1 MSDLETMRHS
11 AAHVMAAAVQR
22 LFPGTRLGVGPSIE
36 NGFYYDLD
44 VPQRLTPDDLFAVE
58 AEMAR
63 LVADRV
69 PFVRD
74 ELSLDEAIALFEQR
88 GEPYKVELLRDLRER
103 GTTRLDSREDV
114 DVDPANTRSASLY
127 RTGEYLDLCLGPH
140 VADTS
145 AIGPFKLTSIAGA
158 YWRGD
163 EKRPQLQRI
172 YGTVWPTA
180 EELEQYLWRIEEA
193 KRRDHRRLG
202 RELRLFFFDELA
214 PGQPFM
220 LPKGMTVLRTLEALA
235 QREHAARGYQEIST
249 PSLVKSD
256 LWEQSGH
263 WGYYR
268 ENMFLS
274 QVEDEYYGFKPM
286 NCPESTIVYRSELRS
301 YRELPLR
308 LAETSRLLRNER
320 SGTLNGLLRVRQL
333 TMDDA
338 HIFCRPDQIQAEIGG
353 VLDFG
358 RAVYD
363 RFGFP
368 RRYYLSTRPEKA
380 IGEPALWAQA
390 ERALAEAL
398 DANGIAYEV
407 KPGEG
412 AFYGPKIDVDIDDA
426 LGRSWQLATIQLDF
440 NLPERFQLEYVA
452 EDGQPHR
459 PVMIHRAIFG
469 TYERFLGILVEH
481 YAGAFPLWLA
491 PVQAVLIPVAD
502 RHVPYAEQVA
512 ARLRAADLRVEVDA
526 RGERMQAKIRDA
538 QLHKVPYMLVVGDKE
553 AAADT
558 VAVRERSGEN
568 RGPMPLAA
576 FLAVAGEQLPA
587 VGHITSD

>member
-1 MSDLETMRHS
+1 MADLKTMRHS

-22 LFPGTRLGVGPSIE
+22 LFPGTRLGVGPAIE

-44 VPQRLTPDDLFAVE
+44 VPQRLTTEDLAAIE
-58 AEMAR
+58 AEMASI
-63 LVADRV
+63 VAAAV
-69 PFVRD
+69 PFERE
-74 ELSLDEAIALFEQR
+74 ELPLDDAIGLFQGREEQ
-88 GEPYKVELLRDLRER
+88 YKVELLRDLRER
-103 GTTRLDSREDV
+103 GTTRLGAAGTEEVDLDPSNSR
-114 DVDPANTRSASLY
+114 TASIY
-127 RTGEYLDLCLGPH
+127 RTGDYVDLCLGPH
-140 VADTS
+140 VADS
-145 AIGPFKLTSIAGA
+145 SKIGPFKLLSIAGA

-163 EKRPQLQRI
+163 EHRPQLQRV

-202 RELRLFFFDELA
+202 RELRLFFFDETA

-220 LPKGMTVLRTLEALA
+220 LPRGMTVVRVLEALS
-235 QREHAARGYQEIST
+235 QREHASRGYQEIST

-268 ENMFLS
+268 ENMFTS
-274 QVEDEYYGFKPM
+274 EVEDEQYAFKPM
-286 NCPESTIVYRSELRS
+286 NCPESTVVFRSDLRS

-308 LAETSRLLRNER
+308 LSETTRLLRNER

-338 HIFCRPDQIQAEIGG
+338 HIYCRPDQIQAEIGG

-358 RAVYD
+358 RAIYD
-363 RFGFP
+363 LFGFP
-368 RRYYLSTRPEKA
+368 CRYYLSTRPDKA
-380 IGEPALWAQA
+380 LGDPSLWVQA
-390 ERALAEAL
+390 ETALAEAL
-398 DANGIAYEV
+398 RASGIEYQV

-440 NLPERFQLEYVA
+440 NLPERFELEYIG
-452 EDGQPHR
+452 EDGQAHR

-491 PVQAVLIPVAD
+491 PVQVMVVPVAD
-502 RHVPYAEQVA
+502 RHLPYAEDVA
-512 ARLRAADLRVEVDA
+512 AKLRATDLRVEVDA

-538 QLHKVPYMLVVGDKE
+538 QLQKIPYMLVVGDKE
-553 AAADT
+553 AEAGA

-568 RGPMPLAA
+568 RGALPLER
-576 FLAVAGEQLPA
+576 FLAEATERVRAHE
-587 VGHITSD
+587 

>member
-1 MSDLETMRHS
+1 MPDLETMRHS
-11 AAHVMAAAVQR
+11 TAHVMAAAVQR
-22 LFPGTRLGVGPSIE
+22 LFPGTRLGVGPAIE

-44 VPQRLTPDDLFAVE
+44 VPQRLTPEDLPAIE

-63 LVADRV
+63 LVEAAV
-69 PFVRD
+69 PFERS
-74 ELSLDEAIALFEQR
+74 ELALDEAIALFQDR
-88 GEPYKVELLRDLRER
+88 GEQYKVELLRDLRER
-103 GTTRLDSREDV
+103 GTTRLGAKGEEQV
-114 DVDPANTRSASLY
+114 DVDPSNASTASIY
-127 RTGEYLDLCLGPH
+127 RTGEYVDLCLGPH
-140 VADTS
+140 VPDTS
-145 AIGPFKLTSIAGA
+145 QIGPFKLTSIAGA

-163 EKRPQLQRI
+163 EHRPQLQRL
-172 YGTVWPTA
+172 YGTVWSTR

-202 RELRLFFFDELA
+202 RDLRLFFFDEVA

-220 LPKGMTVLRTLEALA
+220 LPRGMAVLRVLENLSRGE
-235 QREHAARGYQEIST
+235 QTRRGYQEVST

-268 ENMFLS
+268 ENMFTS
-274 QVEDEYYGFKPM
+274 EVEDEQYGFKPM
-286 NCPESTIVYRSELRS
+286 NCPESTVVYRSELRS
-301 YRELPLR
+301 YRDLPLR
-308 LAETSRLLRNER
+308 LAETTRLLRNER

-338 HIFCRPDQIQAEIGG
+338 HIFCRLDQIQAEIAG
-353 VLDFG
+353 VLEFG
-358 RAVYD
+358 RYVYD
-363 RFGFP
+363 LFGFT
-368 RRYYLSTRPEKA
+368 RRYYLSTRPDKA
-380 IGEPALWAQA
+380 LGDPALWEQA
-390 ERALAEAL
+390 ETALAEAL
-398 DANGIAYEV
+398 RVSGIPYEL

-440 NLPERFQLEYVA
+440 NTPERFQLEYIG

-459 PVMIHRAIFG
+459 PVMIHRAIYG
-469 TYERFLGILVEH
+469 TYERLLGILVEH

-491 PVQAVLIPVAD
+491 PVQAVIIPVAD
-502 RHVPYAEQVA
+502 RHLPYAEEVA
-512 ARLRAADLRVEVDA
+512 AGLRGADLRVEVDA

-538 QLHKVPYMLVVGDKE
+538 QLQKIPYMLVVGDKE
-553 AAADT
+553 AEAGA

-568 RGPMPLAA
+568 RGPLPLAD
-576 FLAVAGEQLPA
+576 FLALAQERLRQ
-587 VGHITSD
+587 HE

>member
-1 MSDLETMRHS
+1 MPDLQTMRHS
-11 AAHVMAAAVQR
+11 AAHVLAAAVQR
-22 LFPGTRLGVGPSIE
+22 LYPGTRLGVGPAIE

-44 VPQRLTPDDLFAVE
+44 IPQRLTPEDLAAIE

-63 LVADRV
+63 IIAAQV
-69 PFVRD
+69 PFVRE
-74 ELSLDEAIALFEQR
+74 ELPLDAAIALFEQR
-88 GEPYKVELLRDLRER
+88 GEVYKVELLRDLRER
-103 GTTRLDSREDV
+103 GTTRLDSHENV
-114 DVDPANTRSASLY
+114 DVDPSNTRTATIY
-127 RTGEYLDLCLGPH
+127 RTGEYVDLCLGPH
-140 VADTS
+140 VAHTGE
-145 AIGPFKLTSIAGA
+145 IGPFKLTSIAGA

-180 EELEQYLWRIEEA
+180 EELERYLWRIEEA
-193 KRRDHRRLG
+193 RRRDHRRLG
-202 RELRLFFFDELA
+202 RELRLYFFDEVA

-220 LPKGMTVLRTLEALA
+220 LPKGMTVIRTLERLS
-235 QREHAARGYQEIST
+235 QREHARRGYVEIST
-249 PSLVKSD
+249 PSLVKSA

-268 ENMFLS
+268 ENMFTS
-274 QVEDEYYGFKPM
+274 EVEDEQYAFKPM
-286 NCPESTIVYRSELRS
+286 NCPESTIVYRSEIRS
-301 YRELPLR
+301 YRDLPLR

-338 HIFCRPDQIQAEIGG
+338 HIYCRPDQIQTEISG

-358 RAVYD
+358 RAIYD
-363 RFGFP
+363 LFGFP

-380 IGEPALWAQA
+380 LGDPALWELA
-390 ERALAEAL
+390 EKALADAL
-398 DANGIAYEV
+398 EANGLPYEV
-407 KPGEG
+407 KAGEG

-426 LGRSWQLATIQLDF
+426 LGRAWQLATIQLDF
-440 NLPERFQLEYVA
+440 QLPERFALEYIG

-459 PVMIHRAIFG
+459 PVMIHRAIYG

-491 PVQAVLIPVAD
+491 PVQAVLVPVAD
-502 RHVPYAEQVA
+502 RHVPYAEEVA

-526 RGERMQAKIRDA
+526 RSERMQAKIRDA
-538 QLHKVPYMLVVGDKE
+538 QLQKVPYMLVVGDKE
-553 AAADT
+553 AAAGT

-568 RGPMPLAA
+568 LGPMPVEEFLKRLADQ
-576 FLAVAGEQLPA
+576 LAPLQG
-587 VGHITSD
+587 

>member
-1 MSDLETMRHS
+1 MADVETMRHS
-11 AAHVMAAAVQR
+11 TAHVMAAAVQR
-22 LFPGTRLGVGPSIE
+22 LYPGTRLGVGPAIE
-36 NGFYYDLD
+36 NGFYYDMD
-44 VPQRLTPDDLFAVE
+44 VPQRLTSEDLAAIE

-63 LVADRV
+63 IVGERV
-69 PFVRD
+69 RFERE
-74 ELSLDEAIALFEQR
+74 ELSLDEAIALFEER
-88 GEPYKVELLRDLRER
+88 GEQYKVELLRDLRER

-114 DVDPANTRSASLY
+114 DVDPGNTRSASLY
-127 RTGEYLDLCLGPH
+127 RTGDYVDLCLGPH
-140 VADTS
+140 VGDTGE
-145 AIGPFKLTSIAGA
+145 IGPFKLTSIAGA

-180 EELEQYLWRIEEA
+180 EELEQYLWRVEEA

-202 RELRLFFFDELA
+202 RDLHLYFFDETA

-220 LPKGMTVLRTLEALA
+220 LPKGMAIFRALERLS
-235 QREHAARGYQEIST
+235 QREHTRRGYQEIST
-249 PSLVKSD
+249 PSLVKST
-256 LWEQSGH
+256 LWAQSGH

-274 QVEDEYYGFKPM
+274 EVEEEHYGFKPM
-286 NCPESTIVYRSELRS
+286 NCPESTVVFRSDLRS
-301 YRELPLR
+301 YRDLPLR

-338 HIFCRPDQIQAEIGG
+338 HIFCRVDQIQAEIGG

-358 RAVYD
+358 RYVYD
-363 RFGFP
+363 LFGFP
-368 RRYYLSTRPEKA
+368 RRYYLSMRPEKA
-380 IGEPALWAQA
+380 LGDPALWEQA
-390 ERALAEAL
+390 EKALADAL
-398 DANGIAYEV
+398 QASDIEYQL

-440 NLPERFQLEYVA
+440 NLPERFELEYIG

-491 PVQAVLIPVAD
+491 PIQAMVVPVAD
-502 RHVPYAEQVA
+502 RHLPYAEEVA
-512 ARLRAADLRVEVDA
+512 DRLRTADLRVEVDA

-538 QLHKVPYMLVVGDKE
+538 QLQKIPYMLVVGDKE
-553 AAADT
+553 QEADA

-568 RGPMPLAA
+568 RGPVPLDD
-576 FLAVAGEQLPA
+576 FLQLA
-587 VGHITSD
+587 TERLGRYE

>member
-1 MSDLETMRHS
+1 MTDLETMRHS
-11 AAHVMAAAVQR
+11 AAHIMAAAVQR
-22 LFPGTRLGVGPSIE
+22 LFPGTRLGVGPAIE
-36 NGFYYDLD
+36 QGFYYDLD
-44 VPQRLTPDDLFAVE
+44 VPQRLTTEDLAAIE
-58 AEMAR
+58 AEMASI
-63 LVADRV
+63 VAAAV
-69 PFVRD
+69 PFERE
-74 ELSLDEAIALFEQR
+74 ELSLDDAIGLFQGREEQ
-88 GEPYKVELLRDLRER
+88 YKVELLRDLRER
-103 GTTRLDSREDV
+103 GTTRLGAAGAEEIDL
-114 DVDPANTRSASLY
+114 DPANSRTASIY
-127 RTGEYLDLCLGPH
+127 RTGDYVDLCLGPH
-140 VADTS
+140 VADS
-145 AIGPFKLTSIAGA
+145 SQLGPFKLLSIAGA

-163 EKRPQLQRI
+163 EHRPQLQRV

-202 RELRLFFFDELA
+202 RELRLYFFDEVA

-220 LPKGMTVLRTLEALA
+220 LPRGMTVLRVLEALS
-235 QREHAARGYQEIST
+235 QREQASRGYQEIST

-268 ENMFLS
+268 ENMFTS
-274 QVEDEYYGFKPM
+274 EVEAEQYAFKPM
-286 NCPESTIVYRSELRS
+286 NCPESTVVFRSDLRS

-308 LAETSRLLRNER
+308 LAETTRLLRNER

-338 HIFCRPDQIQAEIGG
+338 HIYCRPDQIQAEIGG

-363 RFGFP
+363 LFGFP
-368 RRYYLSTRPEKA
+368 RRYYLSTRPDKA
-380 IGEPALWAQA
+380 LGDPALWEQA
-390 ERALAEAL
+390 ETALAEAL
-398 DANGIAYEV
+398 RASGIDYQV

-440 NLPERFQLEYVA
+440 NLPERFELEYIG

-469 TYERFLGILVEH
+469 TYERLLGILVEH

-491 PVQAVLIPVAD
+491 PVQAMIVPVAD
-502 RHVPYAEQVA
+502 RHLPYAEETA
-512 ARLRAADLRVEVDA
+512 AKLRAADLRVEVDA

-538 QLHKVPYMLVVGDKE
+538 QLQKIPYMLVVGDKE
-553 AAADT
+553 AGAGA

-568 RGPMPLAA
+568 RGAVPLGE
-576 FLAVAGEQLPA
+576 FLAEA
-587 VGHITSD
+587 VERVRSHQ

>member
-1 MSDLETMRHS
+1 MPDVETMRHS
-11 AAHVMAAAVQR
+11 AAHIMAAAVQR
-22 LFPGTRLGVGPSIE
+22 LFPGTHLGVGPAIE

-44 VPQRLTPDDLFAVE
+44 VPQRLTPDDLAAIE

-63 LVADRV
+63 IVAERV

-74 ELSLDEAIALFEQR
+74 QMPLDEAIAYFGER
-88 GEPYKVELLRDLRER
+88 GEQYKVELLRDLRER

-127 RTGEYLDLCLGPH
+127 RTGDYVDLCLGPH
-140 VADTS
+140 VADTGE
-145 AIGPFKLTSIAGA
+145 IGPFKLTTIAGA

-163 EKRPQLQRI
+163 EKRPQLQRV

-202 RELRLFFFDELA
+202 RDLRLFFFDETA

-220 LPKGMTVLRTLEALA
+220 LPKGMAIFRTLERLS
-235 QREHAARGYQEIST
+235 QDEHARRGYQEIST
-249 PSLVKSD
+249 PSLVKST

-274 QVEDEYYGFKPM
+274 EVEEEHYGFKPM
-286 NCPESTIVYRSELRS
+286 NCPESTVVFRSELRS
-301 YRELPLR
+301 YRDLPLR
-308 LAETSRLLRNER
+308 LAETTRLLRNER

-338 HIFCRPDQIQAEIGG
+338 HIFCRTDQIQAEISS

-358 RAVYD
+358 RAVYEL
-363 RFGFP
+363 FGFP

-380 IGEPALWAQA
+380 IGEPALWEDA
-390 ERALAEAL
+390 ERALADAL
-398 DANGIAYEV
+398 QANGIEYQV
-407 KPGEG
+407 KPGDG

-440 NLPERFQLEYVA
+440 NLPERFQLEYIG

-491 PVQAVLIPVAD
+491 PIQAAIIPVAD
-502 RHVPYAEQVA
+502 RHLDYAQQVA
-512 ARLRAADLRVEVDA
+512 KQLRAADIRVEVDT

-538 QLHKVPYMLVVGDKE
+538 QLQKIPYMLVVGDKE
-553 AAADT
+553 AEAGA

-568 RGPMPLAA
+568 RGPMPIADFLALAA
-576 FLAVAGEQLPA
+576 ERIAR
-587 VGHITSD
+587 HD

>member
-1 MSDLETMRHS
+1 MADLETMRHS
-11 AAHVMAAAVQR
+11 TAHVMAAAVQR
-22 LFPGTRLGVGPSIE
+22 LFPGTHLGVGPAIE

-44 VPQRLTPDDLFAVE
+44 VPRRLTPEDLAAIE

-63 LVADRV
+63 IVGEGV
-69 PFVRD
+69 PFER
-74 ELSLDEAIALFEQR
+74 EERSLDDAIALFEGR
-88 GEPYKVELLRDLRER
+88 GEQYKVELLRDLRER

-114 DVDPANTRSASLY
+114 DVDPSAKSASIY
-127 RTGEYLDLCLGPH
+127 RTGDYVDLCLGPH
-140 VADTS
+140 VPDTS
-145 AIGPFKLTSIAGA
+145 QIGPFKLTSIAGA

-163 EKRPQLQRI
+163 EKRPQLQRV
-172 YGTVWPTA
+172 YGTVWPTQ
-180 EELEQYLWRIEEA
+180 EELDRYLWRVEEA

-202 RELRLFFFDELA
+202 RELRLFFFDEVA

-220 LPKGMTVLRTLEALA
+220 LPKGMAIFRTLEALS
-235 QREHAARGYQEIST
+235 QQEHARRGYQEIST

-263 WGYYR
+263 WGNYR
-268 ENMFLS
+268 ENMFTS
-274 QVEDEYYGFKPM
+274 EVEDESYGFKPM
-286 NCPESTIVYRSELRS
+286 NCPESTVVFRSELRS
-301 YRELPLR
+301 YRDLPLR
-308 LAETSRLLRNER
+308 LAETTRLLRNER

-338 HIFCRPDQIQAEIGG
+338 HIFCSPDQVQSEIAG
-353 VLDFG
+353 VLAFG
-358 RAVYD
+358 AAVYD
-363 RFGFP
+363 LFGFP

-380 IGEPALWAQA
+380 IGDAALWQEA

-398 DANGIAYEV
+398 DARGIPYEI
-407 KPGEG
+407 KPGDG

-426 LGRSWQLATIQLDF
+426 LGRSWQLATIQLDY
-440 NLPERFQLEYVA
+440 NLPERFQLEYIG

-481 YAGAFPLWLA
+481 YAGAFPVWLA
-491 PVQAVLIPVAD
+491 PVQAMLIPVAD
-502 RHVPYAEQVA
+502 RHLPYAEEVA
-512 ARLRAADLRVEVDA
+512 GRLRAAGLRVEVDA

-538 QLHKVPYMLVVGDKE
+538 QLQKIPYMLVVGDKE
-553 AAADT
+553 AEAGA

-568 RGPMPLAA
+568 RGPLPVDEFVALAN
-576 FLAVAGEQLPA
+576 E
-587 VGHITSD
+587 HIAAHE

>member
-1 MSDLETMRHS
+1 MPDLETMRHS

-22 LFPGTRLGVGPSIE
+22 LYPGTRLGVGPAIE
-36 NGFYYDLD
+36 HGFYYDLD
-44 VPQRLTPDDLFAVE
+44 VPQRLTTDDLAAIE
-58 AEMAR
+58 AEMASI
-63 LVADRV
+63 VAAGV
-69 PFVRD
+69 PFERE
-74 ELSLDEAIALFEQR
+74 ELSLEDAIGLFQGREEQ
-88 GEPYKVELLRDLRER
+88 YKVELLRDLRQR
-103 GTTRLDSREDV
+103 GTTRLGAKGAEEV
-114 DVDPANTRSASLY
+114 DVDPTNSQTASIY
-127 RTGEYLDLCLGPH
+127 RTGEYVDLCLGPH
-140 VADTS
+140 VPDTS
-145 AIGPFKLTSIAGA
+145 QIGPFKLLSIAGA

-163 EKRPQLQRI
+163 EHRPQLQRV

-202 RELRLFFFDELA
+202 RDLRLYFFEEVA

-220 LPKGMTVLRTLEALA
+220 LPRGMTVLRVLEALA
-235 QREHAARGYQEIST
+235 QREHASRGYQEIST

-268 ENMFLS
+268 ENMFTS
-274 QVEDEYYGFKPM
+274 EVEDEQYAFKPM
-286 NCPESTIVYRSELRS
+286 NCPESTVVFRSDLRS

-308 LAETSRLLRNER
+308 LAETTRLLRNER

-338 HIFCRPDQIQAEIGG
+338 HIYCRPDQIQAEIGG

-358 RAVYD
+358 RAIYD
-363 RFGFP
+363 LFGFP
-368 RRYYLSTRPEKA
+368 RRYYLSTRPDKA
-380 IGEPALWAQA
+380 LGDPALWEQA
-390 ERALAEAL
+390 ETALAEAL
-398 DANGIAYEV
+398 RASGIDYEV

-440 NLPERFQLEYVA
+440 NLPERFALEYIA

-491 PVQAVLIPVAD
+491 PVQVMLIPVAD
-502 RHVPYAEQVA
+502 RHLPYAQEVA

-526 RGERMQAKIRDA
+526 RGERMNPKIRDA
-538 QLHKVPYMLVVGDKE
+538 QLQKIPYMLVVGDKE
-553 AAADT
+553 AEAST
-558 VAVRERSGEN
+558 VSVRERSGEN
-568 RGPMPLAA
+568 RGALPVEE
-576 FLAVAGEQLPA
+576 FLAEVLERVQ
-587 VGHITSD
+587 TYQ

>member
-1 MSDLETMRHS
+1 MVDLETMRHS

-22 LFPGTRLGVGPSIE
+22 LFPGTHLGVGPAIE

-44 VPQRLTPDDLFAVE
+44 VPRRLTPEDLAAIE

-63 LVADRV
+63 IVGESV
-69 PFVRD
+69 PFER
-74 ELSLDEAIALFEQR
+74 EEQSLEEAIALFEGR
-88 GEPYKVELLRDLRER
+88 GEGYKVELLRDLRER

-114 DVDPANTRSASLY
+114 DVDPANPSRASIY
-127 RTGEYLDLCLGPH
+127 RTGDYVDLCLGPH
-140 VADTS
+140 VPDTS
-145 AIGPFKLTSIAGA
+145 QIGPFKLTSIAGA

-163 EKRPQLQRI
+163 EKRPQLQRL
-172 YGTVWPTA
+172 YGTVWATQD
-180 EELEQYLWRIEEA
+180 ELDQYLWRVEEA

-202 RELRLFFFDELA
+202 RDLHLFFFDEVA

-220 LPKGMTVLRTLEALA
+220 LPKGMAIFRTLEALS
-235 QREHAARGYQEIST
+235 QQEHARRGYQEIST

-256 LWEQSGH
+256 LWVQSGH
-263 WGYYR
+263 WGNYR

-274 QVEDEYYGFKPM
+274 EVEDETYGFKPM
-286 NCPESTIVYRSELRS
+286 NCPESTVVFRSELRS
-301 YRELPLR
+301 YRDLPLR
-308 LAETSRLLRNER
+308 LAETTRLLRNER

-338 HIFCRPDQIQAEIGG
+338 HIFCRTDQVQAEIAG
-353 VLDFG
+353 VLEFG
-358 RAVYD
+358 TAVYD
-363 RFGFP
+363 LFGFP
-368 RRYYLSTRPEKA
+368 RRYYLSTRPAKA
-380 IGEPALWAQA
+380 IGDAALWEEA
-390 ERALAEAL
+390 ERALTEAL
-398 DANGIAYEV
+398 EARGIPYEI
-407 KPGEG
+407 KPGDG

-426 LGRSWQLATIQLDF
+426 LGRSWQLATIQLDY
-440 NLPERFQLEYVA
+440 NLPERFGLEYVA

-481 YAGAFPLWLA
+481 YAGAFPVWLA

-502 RHVPYAEQVA
+502 RHLAYADEVA
-512 ARLRAADLRVEVDA
+512 GRLRAAGLRAEVDA

-538 QLHKVPYMLVVGDKE
+538 QLQKVPYMLVVGDKE
-553 AAADT
+553 AEAGA

-568 RGPMPLAA
+568 RGPLPVEEFLRLAQERIA
-576 FLAVAGEQLPA
+576 THE
-587 VGHITSD
+587 

>member
-1 MSDLETMRHS
+1 MPDVETMRHS
-11 AAHVMAAAVQR
+11 AAHIMAAAVQR
-22 LFPGTRLGVGPSIE
+22 LFPGTHLGVGPAIE

-44 VPQRLTPDDLFAVE
+44 VPQRLTPDDLAAIE

-63 LVADRV
+63 IVAERV
-69 PFVRD
+69 PFVREEMPLND
-74 ELSLDEAIALFEQR
+74 AIAYFGER
-88 GEPYKVELLRDLRER
+88 GEQYKVELLRDLRER
-103 GTTRLDSREDV
+103 GTTRLDSHEDV

-127 RTGEYLDLCLGPH
+127 RTGDYVDLCLGPH
-140 VADTS
+140 VADTGE
-145 AIGPFKLTSIAGA
+145 IGPFKLTSIAGA

-163 EKRPQLQRI
+163 EKRPQLQRV

-180 EELEQYLWRIEEA
+180 DELEQYLWRIEEA

-202 RELRLFFFDELA
+202 RELRLFFFDETA

-220 LPKGMTVLRTLEALA
+220 LPKGMTIFRTLERLS
-235 QREHAARGYQEIST
+235 QEEHDRRGYQEIST
-249 PSLVKSD
+249 PSLVKST

-274 QVEDEYYGFKPM
+274 EVEEEHYGFKPM
-286 NCPESTIVYRSELRS
+286 NCPESTVVFRSELRS
-301 YRELPLR
+301 YRDLPLR
-308 LAETSRLLRNER
+308 LAETTRLLRNER

-338 HIFCRPDQIQAEIGG
+338 HIFCRTDQIQSEISS

-358 RAVYD
+358 RAVYKL
-363 RFGFP
+363 FGFP

-380 IGEPALWAQA
+380 IGAPELWEGA
-390 ERALAEAL
+390 ERALADAL
-398 DANGIAYEV
+398 EANGIEYEI
-407 KPGEG
+407 KPGDG

-440 NLPERFQLEYVA
+440 NLPERFQLEYIG

-491 PVQAVLIPVAD
+491 PIQAAIIPIAD
-502 RHVPYAEQVA
+502 RHLAYAQQVAEQ
-512 ARLRAADLRVEVDA
+512 LRAANLRVEVDA

-538 QLHKVPYMLVVGDKE
+538 QLQKIPYMLVVGDKE
-553 AAADT
+553 AEAGAA
-558 VAVRERSGEN
+558 AVRERSGEN
-568 RGPMPLAA
+568 HGPMPLAD
-576 FLAVAGEQLPA
+576 FLALVAERIA
-587 VGHITSD
+587 RHD

>member
-1 MSDLETMRHS
+1 MRHS

-22 LFPGTRLGVGPSIE
+22 LFPGTHLGVGPAIE

-44 VPQRLTPDDLFAVE
+44 IPQRLTPDDLAAIE

-63 LVADRV
+63 IVGEGV
-69 PFVRD
+69 PFVRE
-74 ELSLDEAIALFEQR
+74 ELSLDDALRFFEGR
-88 GEPYKVELLRDLRER
+88 GEQYKVELLRDLRER
-103 GTTRLDSREDV
+103 GTTRLDSHEDV
-114 DVDPANTRSASLY
+114 DVDPNAKAASIY
-127 RTGEYLDLCLGPH
+127 RTGDYVDLCLGPH
-140 VADTS
+140 VPDTS
-145 AIGPFKLTSIAGA
+145 QIGPFKLTSIAGA

-163 EKRPQLQRI
+163 EKRPQLQRV
-172 YGTVWPTA
+172 YGTVWPTQ
-180 EELEQYLWRIEEA
+180 EELDQYLWRIEEA

-202 RELRLFFFDELA
+202 RELRLFFFDETA

-220 LPKGMTVLRTLEALA
+220 LPKGMTIFRTLEALS
-235 QREHAARGYQEIST
+235 QREHAKRGYVEIST

-263 WGYYR
+263 WGYYQ

-274 QVEDEYYGFKPM
+274 QVEEETYAFKPM
-286 NCPESTIVYRSELRS
+286 NCPESTVVFRADTRS
-301 YRELPLR
+301 YRDLPLR
-308 LAETSRLLRNER
+308 LAETTRLLRNER

-338 HIFCRPDQIQAEIGG
+338 HIYCRPDQIQAEIAG
-353 VLDFG
+353 VLEFG
-358 RAVYD
+358 SAIYD
-363 RFGFP
+363 LFGFP

-380 IGEPALWAQA
+380 IGEPALWEQA
-390 ERALAEAL
+390 EQALAEAL
-398 DANGIAYEV
+398 QAMGIRYEV

-440 NLPERFQLEYVA
+440 NLPERFGLEYIG

-481 YAGAFPLWLA
+481 YAGAFPVWLA
-491 PVQAVLIPVAD
+491 PVQAVVIPVAD
-502 RHVPYAEQVA
+502 RHLPYAGEVL
-512 ARLRAADLRVEVDA
+512 ARLQAAGLRGEVDA

-538 QLHKVPYMLVVGDKE
+538 QLQKVPYMLVVGDKE
-553 AAADT
+553 AEAGA

-568 RGPMPLAA
+568 RGPLPLDE
-576 FLAVAGEQLPA
+576 FLRLAGERIA
-587 VGHITSD
+587 AHE